1 MRDGYVS
8 PLGGRYASGEM
19 QYIFSDERKFRM
31 WRRLWLTLA
40 EQEKRLGL
48 AITDEQLDEMR
59 EHLDDID
66 FARADEYEKRT
77 RHDVMAHVLAFG
89 DACPGARGIIHLG
102 ATSCYVKDNEEMT
115 AARDAL
121 DLIERRLADVIAAL
135 CRFAESTKDIP
146 TLGYTHLQPAQ
157 PTTVGKRAALW
168 ASGFLGDLLDVRYV
182 KDSLEPLGCKGT
194 TGTGASFLELFDGDR
209 DRVFALDDAVAKS
222 MGFKKS
228 CDVAGQTYSRKQDYR
243 VLSALSSCAQ
253 SAYKFAA
260 DMRILQGLKEL
271 EEPFG
276 RQQIG
281 SSAMPYKRNP
291 MRCERICSLARY
303 VINDAQ
309 NAAFTAADQWLERTL
324 DDSANRRMS
333 ISEAFLALDGVLLLC
348 RETAQGIVVN
358 GAVIDAALKREL
370 PFMAS
375 ENILMEAVKRGGDRQ
390 TLHEKLRVLSQ
401 RAGER
406 IKREGLDGQLL
417 ESVAADADF
426 GLTREE
432 IDGLCAGDRLCGTA
446 AEQTE
451 RFVEKARRTLYEL
464 GLSPEEQKEKSL

>member
-8 PLGGRYASGEM
+8 PLSERYASGEM
-19 QYIFSDERKFRM
+19 QYFFSDTRKFRT
-31 WRRLWLTLA
+31 WRLLWLTLA
-40 EQEKRLGL
+40 EEEKKLGL
-48 AITDEQLDEMR
+48 AISDEQINEMR

-66 FARADEYEKRT
+66 FDRAEEYERKT
-77 RHDVMAHVLAFG
+77 RHDVMAHILAFG
-89 DACPGARGIIHLG
+89 DVCPSARGIIHLG
-102 ATSCYVKDNEEMT
+102 ATSCYVKDNEELSAM
-115 AARDAL
+115 RDAL
-121 DLIERRLADVIAAL
+121 GLIEKRLADVAAAL
-135 CRFAESTKDIP
+135 CGFAESTKDIP

-157 PTTVGKRAALW
+157 PTTVGKRASLW
-168 ASGFLGDLLDVRYV
+168 LSGFLSDLLDVRYV

-194 TGTGASFLELFDGDR
+194 TGTGASFLELFDGDV
-209 DRVFALDDAVAKS
+209 DKVFALDDAVAKS
-222 MGFKKS
+222 MGFEKS

-276 RQQIG
+276 KDQVG

-324 DDSANRRMS
+324 DDSANRRLS
-333 ISEAFLALDGVLLLC
+333 VSEACLALDGALRLC
-348 RETAQGIVVN
+348 LETASGIVVN
-358 GAVIDAALKREL
+358 DAVIAAALKREL

-390 TLHEKLRVLSQ
+390 ELHERLRVMSGA
-401 RAGER
+401 AGDR
-406 IKREGLDGQLL
+406 IKRQGLDGNLL
-417 ESVAADADF
+417 ESIAADDGF
-426 GLTREE
+426 KLTRGE
-432 IDGLCAGDRLCGTA
+432 IDGLCSGERLCGA
-446 AEQTE
+446 AARQTE
-451 RFVEKARRTLYEL
+451 RFVKKARQTLTEL
-464 GLSPEEQKEKSL
+464 GFSPEE